1 MAQADGTIQ
10 NDTGANVRSDLN
22 NNFSALFTNNS
33 GASAPGTTF
42 AYMWYADTTN
52 NQLKIRNGA
61 NDGFIT
67 VGDLTATNLGLA
79 PQASP
84 TFTGNVTIPAGT
96 SALPSLRFTG
106 DNDTGLYSSAANNVN
121 VTAGGTLSHTFTST
135 YSTASV
141 PIRVPDGTAAAP
153 SLTNTGDENTGIFFG
168 AADEVSITTGGTERA
183 QFDSNGLSILA
194 QKPVRYYDADSSHYV
209 ELKAASTVSA
219 NVTLTLP
226 TSDGDADQFLKT
238 DGSGNLSFATAPTGA
253 YVPTGS
259 VFMMATTTVPSGYL
273 ECDGSAVS
281 RTTYADLFSA
291 ISTTWGSGNG
301 STTFNLPDLRG
312 EFVRGWA
319 SDRRGDGVDPNSDS
333 GRSFASSQADSVTDH
348 THEIEAD
355 GTSGSVQ
362 RTIVTGNNINNSSIQ
377 DGAFTGYVQG
387 IGTFKSGSSTTAET
401 ETRPRNIAMM
411 YVIKT

>member
-84 TFTGNVTIPAGT
+84 TFTGTVSIPAG
-96 SALPSLRFTG
+96 SAAAPSLRFSG
-106 DNDTGLYSSAANNVN
+106 DTDTGLYNSASNVIDI
-121 VTAGGTLSHTFTST
+121 TAAGTRSHYFSQS
-135 YSTASV
+135 YSTANV
-141 PIRVPDGTAAAP
+141 PLRVPDGTAAAP
-153 SLTNTGDENTGIFFG
+153 SITNSGDENTGIFFG

-194 QKPVRYYDADSSHYV
+194 QKPVRYYDADNSHYV

-219 NVTLTLP
+219 NVSLTLP
-226 TSDGDADQFLKT
+226 TSDGDADQYLKT
-238 DGSGNLSFATAPTGA
+238 NGSGVLSWGSISTPAS
-253 YVPTGS
+253 VPTGS
-259 VFMMATTTVPSGYL
+259 VFMMATSTVPSGYL
-273 ECDGSAVS
+273 ECNGAAVS
-281 RTTYADLFSA
+281 RTTYSDLFSA

-312 EFVRGWA
+312 EFVRGW
-319 SDRRGDGVDPNSDS
+319 DHGKGTDS
-333 GRSFASSQADSVTDH
+333 GRSFASSQADSITDH

-355 GTSGSVQ
+355 GTSGSVDG
-362 RTIVTGNNINNSSIQ
+362 TIVTNNNVNNSFTA
-377 DGAFTGYVQG
+377 DGGFTKYVKG